1 MKVWEALQRGEKP
14 INEKGESL
22 FLEYL
27 LKDNDLKKVM
37 KEDEIKE
44 LFDYS
49 YYTRNVDKIYKRVY
63 GE

>member
-1 MKVWEALQRGEKP
+1 LQQGKAP

-22 FLEYL
+22 FLENL
-27 LKDNDLKKVM
+27 LKDEDLSKLLS
-37 KEDEIKE
+37 EEQIRE

-63 GE
+63 GENEDKTN